1 MKKIALLISV
11 SALTA
16 FAQSGDN
23 PMSTA
28 VKNQYTT
35 AKTNLTKAAEKMAAA
50 DYAFKATD
58 EVRSFGQIVG
68 HVADANYMFCSAAQS
83 EKSPSMASVEQT
95 KTTKADLVAALNES
109 FAYCD
114 KAYNALTD
122 ATAPEKVKFGRGEMA
137 RLGVL
142 TFNNM
147 HDYEHYGNL
156 VTYMRLKG
164 VVPPSSEPRK
174 Q

>member
-1 MKKIALLISV
+1 MNKLAILISV
-11 SALTA
+11 SALSI

-35 AKTNLTKAAEKMAAA
+35 AKTNLTKAAGKMSAD
-50 DYAFKATD
+50 DYAFKATAD
-58 EVRSFGQIVG
+58 VRSFGQIVG
-68 HVADANYMFCSAAQS
+68 HVADGNYSLCSAAQG
-83 EKSPSMASVEQT
+83 EKSPNTASVEKT
-95 KTTKADLVAALNES
+95 KTSKADLVAALNES

-114 KAYNALTD
+114 KAYDALTD
-122 ATAPEKVKFGRGEMA
+122 ATAAEKVKFGRGDMA

>member
-1 MKKIALLISV
+1 MNKLAILIAASSIAVL
-11 SALTA
+11 
-16 FAQSGDN
+16 AQDN

-28 VKNQYTT
+28 VKNQYNT
-35 AKTNLTKAAEKMAAA
+35 AKTNLTKAAEKMSDA
-50 DYAFKATD
+50 DYSFKATAD
-58 EVRSFGQIVG
+58 VRSFGQIVG
-68 HVADANYMFCSAAQS
+68 HVADANYMFCSAAQG
-83 EKSPSMASVEQT
+83 EKSPSTGSAEKT
-95 KTTKADLVAALNES
+95 KTTKADLLAALNES

-114 KAYNALTD
+114 KAYDALTD
-122 ATAPEKVKFGRGEMA
+122 AKAAEKVKFGRGEVA

>member
-1 MKKIALLISV
+1 MTKFVLLLPLTAIALL
-11 SALTA
+11 
-16 FAQSGDN
+16 AQDN

-28 VKNQYTT
+28 VKNQFNTG
-35 AKTNLTKAAEKMAAA
+35 KTNLTKAAEKMPEENFA
-50 DYAFKATD
+50 YKPTD
-58 EVRSFGQIVG
+58 AVRSFGELIG
-68 HVADANYMFCSAAQS
+68 HVANAQYSFCSAALGETNPNAKTNI
-83 EKSPSMASVEQT
+83 EKT
-95 KTTKADLVAALNES
+95 KTSKADLVQAIKDA

-122 ATAPEKVKFGRGEMA
+122 ATAAEKVKFGRGEMA

-147 HDYEHYGNL
+147 HNYEHYGNV

-164 VVPPSSEPRK
+164 LVPPSSEPR
-174 Q
+174 